1 LDSQTES
8 KQFLVKQVVRQA
20 GVEGVSLSE
29 GELRMLSWSESDPDS
44 VADTGIAAQLGLPI
58 SDEEYEEKIS
68 GLLARRYAADVTSN
82 PDASAQWKQAIERLE
97 EGDHYILIMV
107 ERALG
112 SRLKQWWQF
121 WR

>member
-1 LDSQTES
+1 MHSQTEL
-8 KQFLVKQVVRQA
+8 KQFLVRQVIQQA
-20 GVEGVSLSE
+20 DAEGVSLSE
-29 GELRMLSWSESDPDS
+29 GERRMLSWSESDPDS
-44 VADTGIAAQLGLPI
+44 VVDTRIAEQLGLPT

-82 PDASAQWKQAIERLE
+82 PHAAAQWKQAIECLE

-112 SRLKQWWQF
+112 RRLKQWWQF